1 MYTETDREQYFQDV
15 IIRLKAINEVEG
27 IIQLGSGTVGYS
39 DQFSDIDLMVA
50 TTEQVD
56 VAKDLIK
63 TELENLGSFF
73 IKEGKFSDQIF
84 LLIPFYENGLEMNIS
99 VLPTSYLNVKSPLW
113 KLLFDRNGEVL
124 PIMLKEHENFQKME
138 QPYMKKFDIVF
149 EFAYHLRKLHIELQ
163 RGNDIFAMKMLE
175 ELREFTLTVQIL
187 NEQKKLHQFKA
198 YHTLEGNFVKQ
209 LKKSYPSSTDRSDI
223 MAAAKF
229 VTQLFKDTIQKNEI
243 FDYDEQLF
251 KIAEI

>member
-1 MYTETDREQYFQDV
+1 MYTETDRERYFQDV
-15 IIRLKAINEVEG
+15 IIKIQAINEVEG
-27 IIQLGSGTVGYS
+27 IIQLGSGTIGYS

-50 TTEQVD
+50 TIEQVD

-63 TELENLGSFF
+63 TELQNLGSFF

-99 VLPTSYLNVKSPLW
+99 VLPTSFLNVKSPLW
-113 KLLFDRNGEVL
+113 KLIFDRNGEVL
-124 PIMLKEHENFQKME
+124 PKMLEEHENFQKLE
-138 QPYMKKFDIVF
+138 QPYIKKFDIVF
-149 EFAYHLRKLHIELQ
+149 EFAYHLRKLHIEHQ
-163 RGNDIFAMKMLE
+163 RGNDIFAMEMLE

-198 YHTLEGNFVKQ
+198 YHTLEEDFVKQ
-209 LKKSYPSSTDRSDI
+209 LKRSYPSTTDSSDI
-223 MAAAKF
+223 MAAAKL

-243 FDYDEQLF
+243 FDFDEQLF